1 MGPLDIQL
9 NGAGSGEALVIVSSA
24 TQPLPATL
32 TLRTTDG
39 SGVEVTCR
47 PSQASAA
54 SLVVSPS
61 SVHVSGA
68 PVSVQV
74 LAHAASVS
82 PNDLAVEV
90 VAGPDVVARLD
101 LTALEAPAVRF
112 SGRFQCRLA
121 TDGDPFP
128 HEWGTDAS
136 FFRMYA
142 VQGASPLDPA
152 APTDEPPL
160 DRIIRFQDVVSQRPH
175 CGPIGVTITAIEA
188 DVGGARQRF
197 TTGDPLLGLPVRLG
211 PQSRFEEQDGA
222 FAASTFQPIAD
233 FRIDV
238 GSVLS
243 GASAPA
249 APRPSGNDPPGSTA
263 PYADGAFS
271 LDDVGPWTPADFG
284 YPEATWQDHAQAVV
298 ANKLMQ
304 LQTEEP
310 ADPQAARIRTRRIQ
324 EHQNSAGGLRAALTP
339 VQRFTGLVDQEVV
352 IAPNATGALGYL
364 ATLPAIQ
371 FFAEFFEFDTDCQT
385 GTVTGTLGAPTPPA
399 LRPTGAQ
406 LPLAEARGTR
416 PETRRES
423 K

>member
-1 MGPLDIQL
+1 MQL
-9 NGAGSGEALVIVSSA
+9 NGAASGEGIIIVSSDA
-24 TQPLPATL
+24 APLPATL

-39 SGVEVTCR
+39 SGGEVTCR

-54 SLVVSPS
+54 SLSVSPDT
-61 SVHVSGA
+61 VYVSGA

-74 LAHAASVS
+74 LAHAASAS

-90 VAGPDVVARLD
+90 VAGPDVVGSLD
-101 LTALEAPAVRF
+101 LTALEAPIVRF

-128 HEWGTDAS
+128 HEWGTALS

-142 VQGASPLDPA
+142 VQGESPLDPTV
-152 APTDEPPL
+152 PTDEPPL
-160 DRIIRFQDVVSQRPH
+160 DRIIRFQDVVGQRSH
-175 CGPIGVTITAIEA
+175 CGPIGVTITGIEA
-188 DVGGARQRF
+188 NVGGARQRF

-222 FAASTFQPIAD
+222 FAPPTFQPIAD

-243 GASAPA
+243 GTSAPA
-249 APRPSGNDPPGSTA
+249 VPRPSENDPPGSTA

-298 ANKLMQ
+298 ANKLSQ
-304 LQTEEP
+304 LQAEEP
-310 ADPQAARIRTRRIQ
+310 ADARAARIRTRRIQ

-352 IAPNATGALGYL
+352 IAPNATGALGFL

-385 GTVTGTLGAPTPPA
+385 GTVTGTLGEPTPPA
-399 LRPTGAQ
+399 LRLAEAQ
-406 LPLAEARGTR
+406 LPLAAARGPR
-416 PETRRES
+416 PGARRES
-423 K
+423 R

>member
-1 MGPLDIQL
+1 MGPLDVQL
-9 NGAGSGEALVIVSSA
+9 NGAGSGEGLVIVSSA
-24 TQPLPATL
+24 ARPLPATL

-39 SGVEVTCR
+39 SGGEVMCR

-54 SLVVSPS
+54 SLSVSPGTVYVS
-61 SVHVSGA
+61 GTPVAVHV
-68 PVSVQV
+68 
-74 LAHAASVS
+74 LASAASAS

-128 HEWGTDAS
+128 HEWGTDLS

-152 APTDEPPL
+152 VPTDEPPL
-160 DRIIRFQDVVSQRPH
+160 DRIIRFQDVVGQRPF

-188 DVGGARQRF
+188 DVGGAQQRF

-233 FRIDV
+233 FRIEV
-238 GSVLS
+238 GSVLA

-249 APRPSGNDPPGSTA
+249 VPRPSGNDPPGSTA

-271 LDDVGPWTPADFG
+271 LDAVGPWTPADFG

-298 ANKLMQ
+298 TNKLAQ
-304 LQTEEP
+304 LQAEEP
-310 ADPQAARIRTRRIQ
+310 ADARAARIRARRIQ
-324 EHQNSAGGLRAALTP
+324 EHANSAGGLRAALTP

-352 IAPNATGALGYL
+352 LAPDAVGALAYL
-364 ATLPAIQ
+364 ASLPSIQ

-385 GTVTGTLGAPTPPA
+385 GTVTGTLGAPTPPP
-399 LRPTGAQ
+399 LRLAEAQ
-406 LPLAEARGTR
+406 LPLAEARGPR
-416 PETRRES
+416 PQARQETR
-423 K
+423 